1 MRFDELMT
9 VDEAMGRAIAGL
21 GSGERWLFALAGDDL
36 AEARGL
42 LGSVSL
48 SAGHRLLCRKRFME
62 LRDGASRGMVRVI
75 PASSFVEANG
85 VRGFSFDKIVSSP
98 GIDVGVYDV
107 LAPCLIPTG
116 GNFVGVVPR
125 PGGSDRRPM

>member
-48 SAGHRLLCRKRFME
+48 SAGYRLLHHKRLME

-75 PASSFVEANG
+75 PADSFVETNG
-85 VRGFSFDKIVSSP
+85 VRGFSFEKIVSSP
-98 GIDVGVYDV
+98 GIDVYVYDV

-116 GNFVGVVPR
+116 GNFVGVVPW

>member
-9 VDEAMGRAIAGL
+9 LDEAMGRAIAGL

-36 AEARGL
+36 TEARGL

-48 SAGHRLLCRKRFME
+48 SAGYRLLHCNRLME
-62 LRDGASRGMVRVI
+62 LRDGAHRGMVRVI
-75 PASSFVEANG
+75 PATSLVETNG
-85 VRGFSFDKIVSSP
+85 VRGFSFEKIVSSP
-98 GIDVGVYDV
+98 GIDIGVYEV
-107 LAPCLIPTG
+107 LAPCLMMTG

-125 PGGSDRRPM
+125 PGGADRRQM